1 MSGARSLC
9 TLQQLKPEADAD
21 HVKTVRLTLQNGPT
35 GDRGDLFK
43 QKPVG
48 RAFAVVSSKPVNSGQ
63 SLDSEFYK
71 STDGDEEIIKVY
83 LKAKAQDKANHEWNV
98 SQLKNEVRYI
108 QEARTSL
115 SRLRQDMSQHVGRQ
129 AEKPGTSL
137 NKVLLEESNGVR
149 QHGSQRNGVRQ
160 HGSQQDE
167 DFPKEDIENIRETSR
182 KLFTKLQEAEKR
194 HQSDKAAFE
203 VTLSHYQKEVEQT
216 NVALKK
222 AEDGMA
228 HKEAEVEELHRLM
241 SGMEKEHQ
249 DLLKKMR
256 DGEMELEKLRAL
268 KAAPQQDRSVQLE
281 REVQT
286 LREKIH
292 HLDDMLKSQQR
303 KVRQMIEQLQNSRY
317 VIDEKDAIIQD
328 LQEKVSLLSAENLEM
343 HDRIDHLLGRQ
354 AGHSTYASKT
364 YSKPDLQNGKRQYT
378 PPGPPKPLP
387 LIRVLET

>member
-9 TLQQLKPEADAD
+9 TLQQLKPEADSD
-21 HVKTVRLTLQNGPT
+21 HVKTVRLTLQNGPA
-35 GDRGDLFK
+35 GDRGDPVK

-48 RAFAVVSSKPVNSGQ
+48 RAFAVVSSKPVNYGQ
-63 SLDSEFYK
+63 SLDSEFVK

-98 SQLKNEVRYI
+98 SQLKNE
-108 QEARTSL
+108 ARTSL
-115 SRLRQDMSQHVGRQ
+115 SRLRQDISQSVGRQ
-129 AEKPGTSL
+129 AENPGSSR
-137 NKVLLEESNGVR
+137 NKVFLEKPNGVR
-149 QHGSQRNGVRQ
+149 QHGSQWNGVQ
-160 HGSQQDE
+160 HHGSQQDE
-167 DFPKEDIENIRETSR
+167 DFPKEDVENIRETAR

-203 VTLSHYQKEVEQT
+203 VTLNHYQKEVEQT

-228 HKEAEVEELHRLM
+228 QKEGEVEELHRLM

-249 DLLKKMR
+249 DLLKKMK

-268 KAAPQQDRSVQLE
+268 KKAPQQDRSVQLE
-281 REVQT
+281 KEVQT

-328 LQEKVSLLSAENLEM
+328 LQEKVALLSAENLEM
-343 HDRIDHLLGRQ
+343 HDRIDHLLGKP
-354 AGHSTYASKT
+354 AGHSTYASKS
-364 YSKPDLQNGKRQYT
+364 YSKPDLQNGRRQYMQ
-378 PPGPPKPLP
+378 PGPPKPLP